1 MLHSPIWA
9 LGMAFLPG
17 FCSSACMV
25 YGGRSWLQTPLN
37 GSITRLGQG
46 LVSQCRARHF
56 CYVDQGDSPFVTLV
70 ICGKYCLYHPDYLFI
85 FTVLRFCGG
94 PSAGVGLINALWGAG
109 ASLPVGGRPGVTNHL
124 GSLSINSFVIA
135 GPSLCKPVRWRAPFH
150 ACPGSA
156 FRVEAALSS
165 HSVGHR
171 SLAPGAGSGIVL
183 RQQDRFGWRSRR
195 RVRQAGRITP
205 SARR

>member
-1 MLHSPIWA
+1 MMTCQPDSKTKPLAAAPSGFCVLRSPLA
-9 LGMAFLPG
+9 MAFLPG

-46 LVSQCRARHF
+46 FVSQCRPRHF

-94 PSAGVGLINALWGAG
+94 PSPGVGLINALWGADRVVACQVG
-109 ASLPVGGRPGVTNHL
+109 EGGRV
-124 GSLSINSFVIA
+124 
-135 GPSLCKPVRWRAPFH
+135 
-150 ACPGSA
+150 
-156 FRVEAALSS
+156 
-165 HSVGHR
+165 
-171 SLAPGAGSGIVL
+171 
-183 RQQDRFGWRSRR
+183 
-195 RVRQAGRITP
+195 
-205 SARR
+205 